1 MFVHF
6 LWRQITSTRLV
17 MQIAKLVVSRS
28 VRRRASISRI
38 LEEKIATVTADHNT
52 IKGKTAGLV
61 AGLQR

>member
-1 MFVHF
+1 MFVQF

-17 MQIAKLVVSRS
+17 MQIAKLVVI